1 MIDKVHNHLQTF
13 WKAATV
19 EIGKAMPQ
27 VIVGLI
33 IFVLSFLLATLVKF
47 IIVRMA
53 NRSKKRLYLYRLI
66 GSTAMMVILIAGLI
80 TALGTMG
87 INVAAL
93 VTSVG
98 LIGFAVSF
106 ALKDT
111 LSNLMAGFVI
121 LFYQPFKAGDYI
133 EVDKVEGQAINITLR
148 YTIIRTDSQHT
159 YVPNAMLLTNPLTV
173 KDTPPE
179 IL

>member
-1 MIDKVHNHLQTF
+1 MIDKVNSHLQTF
-13 WKAATV
+13 WNATTV

-27 VIVGLI
+27 VIVGFI
-33 IFVLSFLLATLVKF
+33 IFVLAFLLAILVKF

-53 NRSKKRLYLYRLI
+53 DHSKKRPYLYRLI
-66 GSTAMMVILIAGLI
+66 GSTAMMVILITGLI

-93 VTSVG
+93 VASVG

-106 ALKDT
+106 ALKDA
-111 LSNLMAGFVI
+111 LSNLMAGFIV
-121 LFYQPFKAGDYI
+121 LFYQPFKAGDFI
-133 EVDKVEGQAINITLR
+133 EVDKVEGRVINITLR

-159 YVPNAMLLTNPLTV
+159 YVPNAMLLTNPLIV
-173 KDTPPE
+173 KDTTPE
-179 IL
+179 TL

>member
-1 MIDKVHNHLQTF
+1 M
-13 WKAATV
+13 V
-19 EIGKAMPQ
+19 EIAKAMPQ
-27 VIVGLI
+27 VIVGII
-33 IFVLSFLLATLVKF
+33 IFIIAFILAVFVKF

-66 GSTAMMVILIAGLI
+66 GSTAMMVILISGLI
-80 TALGTMG
+80 TAFGTMG

-98 LIGFAVSF
+98 LVGFAVSF

-111 LSNLMAGFVI
+111 LSNLMAGFVV

-133 EVDKVEGQAINITLR
+133 LVDKVEGQVINITLR
-148 YTIIRTDSQHT
+148 YTVVRTDSQHT
-159 YVPNAMLLTNPLTV
+159 YVPNAMMLSNPLTV

-179 IL
+179 TI